1 MKVTRDSLQEIESS
15 IKNEIL
21 KKWDPLI
28 EEARNKRPAQDK
40 LMCLTEVPGQVPVTH
55 LFARGDFNQPREEVA
70 PGELSVLDNDGLSI
84 PVNDPQLPTTGRRL
98 AYARHLTNGRH
109 PLVARVLVNRFWMHH
124 FGKGLVNTPGEFGI
138 QGELPSHPKLLDW
151 LAVEFMESGWDL
163 KHLHRLMVN
172 STAYRQVAMRQEEL
186 EVIDPDNR
194 LLGRMSIRRL
204 EAEAIRDSLLSLSG
218 QLLWKMHGPPA
229 PVSLDSVGQRVIV
242 SVNQYDPT
250 GRLLP
255 DVAAVGEDEFRRSI
269 YIQVRR
275 SMPLGVLVPF
285 DLPTLKPNCQL
296 RIFSTN
302 APQSLLMMNDPFV
315 LKQVDGLAG
324 RIRDVAGDDPARQLQ
339 QAWQLVLGR
348 MPSDREEQAALVF
361 LEEQAASLRAATPD
375 LANPQQGA
383 LTHLCQALVSS
394 NGFLYVE

>member
-1 MKVTRDSLQEIESS
+1 
-15 IKNEIL
+15 
-21 KKWDPLI
+21 LI
-28 EEARNKRPAQDK
+28 EEARNKRPAPDK

-55 LFARGDFNQPREEVA
+55 LFARGDFNQPRDEVT
-70 PGELSVLDNDGLSI
+70 PGELSVLDNEGISI

-98 AYARHLTNGRH
+98 AYARHLTSGRH

-163 KHLHRLMVN
+163 KHLHRLIVN
-172 STAYRQVAMRQEEL
+172 STAYRQVATRQEGL

-229 PVSLDSVGQRVIV
+229 PVSLDSVGQRVVV

-250 GRLLP
+250 GRLLL

-285 DLPTLKPNCQL
+285 DLPTLKPNCQQ
-296 RIFSTN
+296 RTFSTN

-324 RIRDVAGDDPARQLQ
+324 RIRDVAGDDPAGQLQ

-361 LEEQAASLRAATPD
+361 LEEQAASLRVVTPD
-375 LANPQQGA
+375 LANPQQVA